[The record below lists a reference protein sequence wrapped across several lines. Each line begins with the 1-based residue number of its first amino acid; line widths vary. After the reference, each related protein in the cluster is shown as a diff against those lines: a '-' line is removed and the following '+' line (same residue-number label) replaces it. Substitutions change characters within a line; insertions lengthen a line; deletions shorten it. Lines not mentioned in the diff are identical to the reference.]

1 MVRTSANPPVY
12 HVLGGDTAHVPFLIT
27 QAIPSKVALFPEAVQ
42 NPAGSHEKLTCMH
55 DDLAEAYAVMAKLR
69 RMGQEE
75 NIHITVAHDASMEL
89 LLPEGDIVSFEGTLA
104 EVTAFKN
111 RDQTRGY

>member
-75 NIHITVAHDASMEL
+75 IFTSL
-89 LLPEGDIVSFEGTLA
+89 LLMMHQWSCCSLKGTLSRLK
-104 EVTAFKN
+104 EHWQK
-111 RDQTRGY
+111 